1 MQIEY
6 LTLAASVVL
15 GFIYLFAA
23 VHLATKQRGME
34 WNVGSREGEKPL
46 HGAAFRLEQA
56 FKNFQETFPFFVAA
70 ILTAGAANR
79 FSNVTI
85 VGAQSYFWARLLYLP
100 AYGFDIR
107 FVRSALW
114 ITSVAGIFA
123 ILVAMLP

>member
-46 HGAAFRLEQA
+46 HGAA
-56 FKNFQETFPFFVAA
+56 FPFFVAA